1 MQANRKHLLVI
12 SLPIAVGSGRRAVS
26 NRGGRFL
33 YRLYDNI
40 LSSQLSPTT
49 L

>member
-1 MQANRKHLLVI
+1 MIL
-12 SLPIAVGSGRRAVS
+12 LPIAVGSGRRAVS
-26 NRGGRFL
+26 NRGGRFMYGL
-33 YRLYDNI
+33 YYNL